1 MGKYGEVAVSFAG
14 RSLDLKKD
22 EVILVW
28 CDFGLSSR
36 GSESAPV
43 LVIMVLREVAA
54 SFSRAEVSICSRNEG
69 DTLSFSEPAVVEL
82 PANKADPTKWWE
94 ACQDRRC

>member
-28 CDFGLSSR
+28 YSFKLWSCE
-36 GSESAPV
+36 SESAPV
-43 LVIMVLREVAA
+43 LVIVRLRKVSA
-54 SFSRAEVSICSRNEG
+54 SFSSVEVDICSRNGG
-69 DTLSFSEPAVVEL
+69 DDFVL
-82 PANKADPTKWWE
+82 
-94 ACQDRRC
+94 